1 MIRGITVI
9 SMTEEALVARAVEGD
24 VDAYAALAERY
35 YGSCA
40 RIARRMLRNDADAED
55 VVQDTFLRA
64 FRAIH
69 RFDKGRVFRVW
80 LFTILVNPCRTAAT
94 SRKRR
99 QFRFSNDEIAID
111 RASDARPTGVIE
123 ETSAVT
129 AAVDTLDPLLREA
142 FLLKYVEGLEY
153 AEMAT
158 ITGAGISA
166 LKMRVK
172 RACDALRPKLEG
184 IYDE

>member
-1 MIRGITVI
+1 
-9 SMTEEALVARAVEGD
+9 MTDEALVAQAVGGD
-24 VDAYAALAERY
+24 VEAYAALVERY

-64 FRAIH
+64 FRAID
-69 RFDKGRVFRVW
+69 RFDHRRVFRVW
-80 LFTILVNPCRTAAT
+80 LFTILVNQCRTAAT
-94 SRKRR
+94 SRRR
-99 QFRFSNDEIAID
+99 RALRFTDDQHALTHAID
-111 RASDARPTGVIE
+111 DRPTGAIDH
-123 ETSAVT
+123 TDAVA
-129 AAVDTLDPLLREA
+129 AAVDTLEPLLREA
-142 FLLKYVEGLEY
+142 FVLKYVEGLEY

-172 RACDALRPKLEG
+172 RACDALRPMLES
-184 IYDE
+184 IYHD

>member
-1 MIRGITVI
+1 
-9 SMTEEALVARAVEGD
+9 MTEEALVARAADGD

-35 YGSCA
+35 YSSCA

-64 FRAIH
+64 YRAIG
-69 RFDKGRVFRVW
+69 RFERGREFRVW
-80 LFTILVNPCRTAAT
+80 LFTILVNQCRTAAT
-94 SRKRR
+94 SRRRR
-99 QFRFSNDEIAID
+99 QLRFSNDETALA
-111 RASDARPTGVIE
+111 RAADGRPTGVIE
-123 ETSAVT
+123 ETSAVA

-172 RACDALRPKLEG
+172 RACDALRPMLEA
-184 IYDE
+184 IYND

>member
-1 MIRGITVI
+1 
-9 SMTEEALVARAVEGD
+9 MTDEALVARAVDGD

-40 RIARRMLRNDADAED
+40 RMARRMLRNDADAED

-69 RFDKGRVFRVW
+69 RFDRGREFRVW
-80 LFTILVNPCRTAAT
+80 LFTILVNQCRTAAT

-99 QFRFSNDEIAID
+99 QLRFSDDEAAVASAADQRPIA
-111 RASDARPTGVIE
+111 VIE
-123 ETSAVT
+123 EKSAVA
-129 AAVDTLDPLLREA
+129 AAVDSLEPLLREA
-142 FLLKYVEGLEY
+142 FVLKYVEGLEY
-153 AEMAT
+153 SEMAT
-158 ITGAGISA
+158 ITGAGVSA

-172 RACDALRPKLEG
+172 RACDALRPKLEA
-184 IYDE
+184 IYHE

>member
-1 MIRGITVI
+1 
-9 SMTEEALVARAVEGD
+9 
-24 VDAYAALAERY
+24 
-35 YGSCA
+35 
-40 RIARRMLRNDADAED
+40 MLRNDADAED

-64 FRAIH
+64 FRAIG
-69 RFDKGRVFRVW
+69 RFERGREFRVW
-80 LFTILVNPCRTAAT
+80 LFTILVNQCRTAAT
-94 SRKRR
+94 SRTRR
-99 QFRFSNDEIAID
+99 QLRFSNDETAID
-111 RASDARPTGVIE
+111 RAADSCPTGVIE
-123 ETSAVT
+123 ETTAVA

-172 RACDALRPKLEG
+172 RACDALRPMLEA
-184 IYDE
+184 IYND

>member
-1 MIRGITVI
+1 MRGITAI
-9 SMTEEALVARAVEGD
+9 SMTDEALVARAAEGD
-24 VDAYAALAERY
+24 VDAYAALAGRY

-64 FRAIH
+64 FRAIG
-69 RFDKGRVFRVW
+69 RFDRSREFRVW
-80 LFTILVNPCRTAAT
+80 LFTILVNQCRTAAT

-99 QFRFSNDEIAID
+99 QMRFSDDALAIEQATDE
-111 RASDARPTGVIE
+111 RPTGVVE
-123 ETSAVT
+123 ETSAVS
-129 AAVDTLDPLLREA
+129 AAVDTLEPLLREA
-142 FLLKYVEGLEY
+142 FVLKYVEGLEY
-153 AEMAT
+153 AEMAAV
-158 ITGAGISA
+158 TGAGISA

-184 IYDE
+184 IYHD

>member
-1 MIRGITVI
+1 
-9 SMTEEALVARAVEGD
+9 MTDEALVARAVEGD

-55 VVQDTFLRA
+55 VVQETFLRA
-64 FRAIH
+64 FRALG
-69 RFDKGRVFRVW
+69 RFQQGREFRVW
-80 LFTILVNPCRTAAT
+80 LFTILVNQCRTAAT
-94 SRKRR
+94 SRRR
-99 QFRFSNDEIAID
+99 RETRFFNDELAIAQATD
-111 RASDARPTGVIE
+111 DRPTGVIT
-123 ETSAVT
+123 ETSAVA
-129 AAVDTLDPLLREA
+129 AAVDSLDPLLREA

-172 RACDALRPKLEG
+172 RACDALRPKLEA
-184 IYDE
+184 IYHE

>member
-1 MIRGITVI
+1 
-9 SMTEEALVARAVEGD
+9 MTDEALVARAVEGD

-55 VVQDTFLRA
+55 VVQETLLRA
-64 FRAIH
+64 FRAIG
-69 RFDKGRVFRVW
+69 RFERGREFRVW
-80 LFTILVNPCRTAAT
+80 LFTILVNQCRTAAT

-99 QFRFSNDEIAID
+99 ELRFSDDEAALASAADERPIAIVD
-111 RASDARPTGVIE
+111 E
-123 ETSAVT
+123 KSAV
-129 AAVDTLDPLLREA
+129 AVAVDSLEPLLREA
-142 FLLKYVEGLEY
+142 FVLKYVEGLEY

-184 IYDE
+184 IYHD

>member
-1 MIRGITVI
+1 
-9 SMTEEALVARAVEGD
+9 MTDEALVARAVEGD

-64 FRAIH
+64 FRAIK
-69 RFDKGRVFRVW
+69 RFDKTRTFHVW
-80 LFTILVNPCRTAAT
+80 LFTILVNQCRTAAT

-99 QFRFSNDEIAID
+99 QSRFSDDALAIEQATD
-111 RASDARPTGVIE
+111 DRPTGVVE
-123 ETSAVT
+123 ETSAVA
-129 AAVDTLDPLLREA
+129 AAVETLDPLLREA

-158 ITGAGISA
+158 ITGAGVSA

-172 RACDALRPKLEG
+172 RACDTLRPMLEA
-184 IYDE
+184 IYND